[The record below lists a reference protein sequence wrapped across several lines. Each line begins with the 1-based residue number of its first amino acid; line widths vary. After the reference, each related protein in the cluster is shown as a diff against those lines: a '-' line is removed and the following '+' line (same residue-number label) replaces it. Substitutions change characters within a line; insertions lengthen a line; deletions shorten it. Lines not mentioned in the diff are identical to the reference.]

1 MPDFGSFRG
10 FGEKLAQGQTP
21 TQLGTI
27 GSLTDIDPDAQL
39 FFNRVSTAGGTL
51 SATEILAVNKLV
63 VDFKFYGI
71 WNSMVAIYPMVGS
84 SGAACSQNLKS
95 ASFTGTFMGGW
106 TFSSTGALGNG
117 STGYMKTGVIPST
130 HLLLNSTHLSYYSR
144 TNISAS
150 QVEMGIGTVTPC
162 YLTFSFGGT
171 GFSGINGAESPR
183 PSAANPTTGLLIGSR
198 SSSAEERYY
207 TNNVSQTRTQVST
220 GITSVEM
227 LLGCYNT
234 GAGYNPLYYSTK
246 ECAFASV
253 GNGLTPTQA
262 SDMYNVIV
270 EFQTT
275 LSRNV

>member
-10 FGEKLAQGQTP
+10 FGEKLMQGQTP
-21 TQLGTI
+21 TQLGLI

-39 FFNRVSTAGGTL
+39 FFNRVSSAGGTL
-51 SATEILAVNKLV
+51 SATEILATNKLV
-63 VDFKFYGI
+63 TDFKLYGL
-71 WNSMVAIYPMVGS
+71 WNSMVAIYPMVGA

-130 HLLLNSTHLSYYSR
+130 DLLINSTHLSYYSR

-150 QVEMGIGTVTPC
+150 QVEMGVGTVNPC
-162 YLTFSFGGT
+162 YLTFSFGGLS
-171 GFSGINGAESPR
+171 FSGINGPESQR

-198 SSSAEERYY
+198 ISSAEEKYY
-207 TNNVSQTRTQVST
+207 TNNVSQTRTQTSVA
-220 GITSVEM
+220 ITSIEM
-227 LLGCYNT
+227 LLGCYNSA
-234 GAGYNPLYYSTK
+234 AGYQPLYYSTK
-246 ECAFASV
+246 ECAFASI

-275 LSRNV
+275 LGRQV